1 MLEQERRREN
11 EEPFGEEL
19 LRGEESWG
27 SMIIWW
33 RNSTWICLTSRE
45 VAAKRSL
52 SCSSRMGSCLFGCM
66 MKWSIQFQTLNK
78 NEEYKEHAGIL

>member
-27 SMIIWW
+27 SMII
-33 RNSTWICLTSRE
+33 
-45 VAAKRSL
+45 
-52 SCSSRMGSCLFGCM
+52 
-66 MKWSIQFQTLNK
+66 
-78 NEEYKEHAGIL
+78 